1 MPEEYA
7 IQAIQAV
14 LSGQRAYCKFLAA
27 NDTGLTGGHQAGIYI
42 SKPSIPILF
51 DEPGIKGTNKEKWVK
66 VKWQDGIETDTR
78 FIYYGKGTRNE
89 YRITNFGRGFPFLR
103 PEYTG
108 ALFVFAKCDVED
120 YQAFVLNSEEDIDQ
134 FLDAFGIS
142 PTETNQL
149 IDAGR
154 VQEETQERI
163 AIQEFI
169 AGLTVDFPLSEE
181 MSAAARDIQ
190 NRVYDHLEFIRTN
203 PDRKIIDWT
212 NTEYALFRAI
222 EHARYGDAI
231 ARGFTSVDEFITMAN
246 MVLNRRKSR
255 AGKSLEHHLSA
266 IFDGNEILYTAQA
279 VTEGNKKPD
288 FIFPSQASYHDMTFP
303 TERLISLFRAIEHA
317 RYGDAIARG
326 FTSVDEFITMANMVL
341 NRRKS
346 RAGKSLEHH
355 LSAIFDGN
363 EILYTAQAVTE
374 GNKKPDF
381 IFPSQVSYHDMTFP
395 TDKLI
400 SLAAK
405 TTCKDRW
412 RQVINEADRLRD
424 RPKYLC
430 TLQQGISP
438 AQMDEMQSENVILV
452 VPRQYITSY
461 PADRQDRIWTLS
473 KFVSFVREVEGL

>member
-1 MPEEYA
+1 MVISRCNSA
-7 IQAIQAV
+7 AV
-14 LSGQRAYCKFLAA
+14 RYFCSRSGCSA
-27 NDTGLTGGHQAGIYI
+27 
-42 SKPSIPILF
+42 S
-51 DEPGIKGTNKEKWVK
+51 
-66 VKWQDGIETDTR
+66 R

-108 ALFVFAKCDVED
+108 ALFVFTKCDVED

-149 IDAGR
+149 IDAG
-154 VQEETQERI
+154 QIQGETQERI

-266 IFDGNEILYTAQA
+266 IFDGNEIIYTAQA

-288 FIFPSQASYHDMTFP
+288 FIFPSQA
-303 TERLISLFRAIEHA
+303 
-317 RYGDAIARG
+317 
-326 FTSVDEFITMANMVL
+326 
-341 NRRKS
+341 
-346 RAGKSLEHH
+346 
-355 LSAIFDGN
+355 
-363 EILYTAQAVTE
+363 
-374 GNKKPDF
+374 
-381 IFPSQVSYHDMTFP
+381 SYHDMTFP

-461 PADRQDRIWTLS
+461 PADRQDRICLLYTSQSLRPSRRKASSTTFRVPRLHRKNPQSLRWMWAEDYAQEPPANKLLATILCS
-473 KFVSFVREVEGL
+473 RRTKV